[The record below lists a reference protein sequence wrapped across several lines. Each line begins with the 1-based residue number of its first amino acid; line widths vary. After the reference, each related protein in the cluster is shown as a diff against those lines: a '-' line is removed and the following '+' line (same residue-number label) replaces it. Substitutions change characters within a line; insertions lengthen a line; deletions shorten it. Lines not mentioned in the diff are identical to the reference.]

1 MKIPKIISKEGR
13 EYILIKEYEKYILY
27 KDMITGSKV
36 SFHKQELGLI
46 KETPKEREAEK
57 GGLSVF

>member
-1 MKIPKIISKEGR
+1 MKIPKIISVDNR
-13 EYILIKEYEKYILY
+13 EYILIKEYDKYISY
-27 KDMITGSKV
+27 KDMITGCRT

-46 KETPKEREAEK
+46 EETPKEREAGK